1 MGRSQEEEQPMT
13 TLTDVGSAAIS
24 LSNVSKAFE
33 TGTGTV
39 LALDGIDL
47 DIQPGGFVSL
57 LGPSGCGKSTLL
69 RVIGDL
75 VKPTSGEVLVG
86 GRTAAEARK
95 ARDYGMAFQAPG
107 LMDWRTVRRNVELPM
122 QVLGVP
128 RAERRQCADEMLDLV
143 RLTAFADHRPR
154 QLSGGMQQRVAIA
167 RALAIQPKI
176 LLMDEPL
183 GALDEMNREYLQRE
197 LLRIWRSTGTTI
209 VFVTHSV
216 PEAVFLST
224 EVVVMSPRPGRIAA
238 RVPID
243 LGYPRVDETRVSP
256 EFYRAEAEVREIL
269 HSVLAPEGEVQQ

>member
-1 MGRSQEEEQPMT
+1 MT